1 MGATVKPIKN
11 INLEINLI
19 DYLKANDK
27 RMYIL
32 YLILRYTGFRISDIL
47 PLTVGDVRGKEEL
60 EIREKKTINRKN
72 KESRSILIHDDLK
85 EELNKYIEN
94 KGDWEV
100 LFPSRNGYNKPLSYE
115 QSYRILKEA
124 SKKVGIK
131 NFGTH
136 SGRKT
141 CAYYIYKNTG
151 DLDIVKKFLMHDNVR
166 DTIRY
171 VGIEKEIRADT
182 VRKMDSILMRKK

>member
-100 LFPSRNGYNKPLSYE
+100 LFPSRNGCNKPLSYE